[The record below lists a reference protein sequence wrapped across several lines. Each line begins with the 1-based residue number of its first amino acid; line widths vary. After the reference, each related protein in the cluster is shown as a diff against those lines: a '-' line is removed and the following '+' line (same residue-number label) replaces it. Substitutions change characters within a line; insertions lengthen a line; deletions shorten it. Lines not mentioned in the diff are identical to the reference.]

1 MRLLYVKHYLEAKN
15 TAEVSNQ
22 VEEKVE
28 SIASVRTTYIE
39 FANVLKVLVERLHHV
54 VDELE
59 QGKLVHILINV
70 DSNDKVKRGI
80 PSVDDFVLAMF
91 EEGALLEERQ
101 ILVEHQ

>member
-1 MRLLYVKHYLEAKN
+1 M
-15 TAEVSNQ
+15 
-22 VEEKVE
+22 
-28 SIASVRTTYIE
+28 
-39 FANVLKVLVERLHHV
+39 
-54 VDELE
+54 DELE

-70 DSNDKVKRGI
+70 DSDDKVKRGI